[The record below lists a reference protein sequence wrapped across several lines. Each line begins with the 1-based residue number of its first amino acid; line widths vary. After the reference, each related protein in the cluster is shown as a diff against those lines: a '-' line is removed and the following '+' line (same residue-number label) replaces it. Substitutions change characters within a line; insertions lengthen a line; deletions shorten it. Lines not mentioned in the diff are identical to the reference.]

1 MLYNNSGFLYNYGM
15 KIEKERKMR
24 GSIRM
29 FIGFFL
35 LWGAA
40 GGLDFP
46 ENSVL
51 ACLTVAVVGALIGLS
66 GLAAMRKA
74 Q

>member
-1 MLYNNSGFLYNYGM
+1 MKSEKGFM
-15 KIEKERKMR
+15 MR

-51 ACLTVAVVGALIGLS
+51 TCLAIAAVGAVIGLS
-66 GLAAMRKA
+66 GVMAMRNAK
-74 Q
+74 

>member
-1 MLYNNSGFLYNYGM
+1 MM
-15 KIEKERKMR
+15 IEKELKMR

-35 LWGAA
+35 VWGAV

-46 ENSVL
+46 ENSIL
-51 ACLTVAVVGALIGLS
+51 ACSALAVVGILIALS
-66 GLAAMRKA
+66 GVNAMKGLK
-74 Q
+74 

>member
-1 MLYNNSGFLYNYGM
+1 MLYNNSGFLYNYTM
-15 KIEKERKMR
+15 TIEKGIEMR

-40 GGLDFP
+40 GALDFP
-46 ENSVL
+46 ENSLLTCVSIAVL
-51 ACLTVAVVGALIGLS
+51 GALIGLS
-66 GLAAMRKA
+66 GVNAMRKS

>member
-1 MLYNNSGFLYNYGM
+1 M
-15 KIEKERKMR
+15 MR

-35 LWGAA
+35 MWGAA

-51 ACLTVAVVGALIGLS
+51 ACLTIAAVGAVIAFS
-66 GLAAMRKA
+66 GMLAMKGMR
-74 Q
+74 

>member
-1 MLYNNSGFLYNYGM
+1 MSCSWVFHILLSDTV
-15 KIEKERKMR
+15 KEIIMR

-40 GGLDFP
+40 GALDFP
-46 ENSVL
+46 ENSLLTCVSIAVL
-51 ACLTVAVVGALIGLS
+51 GALIGLS
-66 GLAAMRKA
+66 GVNAMRKS

>member
-1 MLYNNSGFLYNYGM
+1 
-15 KIEKERKMR
+15 MR

-35 LWGAA
+35 VWGAV

-46 ENSVL
+46 ENSIL
-51 ACLTVAVVGALIGLS
+51 ACSALAVVGILIALS
-66 GLAAMRKA
+66 GVNAMKGLK
-74 Q
+74 

>member
-1 MLYNNSGFLYNYGM
+1 
-15 KIEKERKMR
+15 MR

-40 GGLDFP
+40 GALDFP
-46 ENSVL
+46 ENSLLTCVSIAVL
-51 ACLTVAVVGALIGLS
+51 GALIGLS
-66 GLAAMRKA
+66 GVNAMRKS

>member
-1 MLYNNSGFLYNYGM
+1 LSLS
-15 KIEKERKMR
+15 EKGIMMR

-35 LWGAA
+35 MWGAA

-51 ACLTVAVVGALIGLS
+51 ACLTIAAVGAVIAFS
-66 GLAAMRKA
+66 GMLAMKGMR
-74 Q
+74 

>member
-1 MLYNNSGFLYNYGM
+1 MMN
-15 KIEKERKMR
+15 EKELKMR

-35 LWGAA
+35 VYGAV

-46 ENSVL
+46 ENSLL
-51 ACLTVAVVGALIGLS
+51 ACSALAAVGLLIGLS
-66 GLAAMRKA
+66 GVVAMKGEK
-74 Q
+74 